1 MMAEGGLSEAA
12 QGELMDQCED
22 QFAQLEKLQN
32 EIILF
37 ETDFC
42 EDPQDQAVNRL
53 MATEAE
59 LKQWLT
65 VEPKLLAS
73 NSEVLLKAGTEEM
86 LKLCSELEMVVS
98 CHEAKRDKLRETKEL
113 ELKWLEEKKQAL
125 IAAKDHVDRLQME
138 KGKLPEHSV
147 LHDTKVKIQKMKV
160 YQESLMECLGD
171 ILEKHI
177 PCPHQN
183 EPSTNKKK
191 KLLMNKVLKTPHDPY
206 VTIDNTFWP
215 PYVEMLL
222 RYGIANGRPIRCNR
236 RVSFRIPVGGEGI
249 PVPGNPTKAVSM
261 ATRSERERAQKL
273 NEQHQA
279 ILSKMLR
286 EEDNKYCADCEAKG
300 PRWASW
306 NLGVFICIRCAGIHR
321 NLGVHISRVKS
332 VNLDQWTSEQIQ
344 PKDGKKE
351 REPDRGSKVSSYTKS
366 EESRPVPKISPAKT
380 SEPSVNLLGLDVPA
394 AASTNNGSTSTS
406 QNNNDL
412 DIFGPMVS
420 NPLPASSAAQFSQVS
435 SSNAAST
442 PTQAPVVGTPVGGA
456 SSGSGQGDLDLFS
469 DSSSSTK
476 TEDIAKKPLSKDSIL
491 SLYGT
496 NSMSQQAPAA
506 GMFMGPSQMPFPVQA
521 TGGYQAF
528 PGMGAAMPPTT
539 VMGAMMAQSGAAM
552 MGPSQGMMVG
562 MTMPNGFMG
571 NAPATG
577 VMGMA
582 PRMMGPQGGA
592 LPAGMV
598 PAQGMYA
605 IQPGQ
610 QAQWNMGQVNQQ
622 MSGLALNGAGGQMAF
637 GQPPAVGGWA
647 ATGSGQTLS
656 TQLWK

>member
-191 KLLMNKVLKTPHDPY
+191 KQNIAQELDGDLISLNEILELLMNKVLKTPHDPY

-222 RYGIANGRPIRCNR
+222 RYGIAVRHHENNFKIRLET
-236 RVSFRIPVGGEGI
+236 F
-249 PVPGNPTKAVSM
+249 
-261 ATRSERERAQKL
+261 
-273 NEQHQA
+273 
-279 ILSKMLR
+279 
-286 EEDNKYCADCEAKG
+286 
-300 PRWASW
+300 
-306 NLGVFICIRCAGIHR
+306 F
-321 NLGVHISRVKS
+321 
-332 VNLDQWTSEQIQ
+332 
-344 PKDGKKE
+344 
-351 REPDRGSKVSSYTKS
+351 
-366 EESRPVPKISPAKT
+366 
-380 SEPSVNLLGLDVPA
+380 
-394 AASTNNGSTSTS
+394 
-406 QNNNDL
+406 
-412 DIFGPMVS
+412 
-420 NPLPASSAAQFSQVS
+420 
-435 SSNAAST
+435 
-442 PTQAPVVGTPVGGA
+442 
-456 SSGSGQGDLDLFS
+456 
-469 DSSSSTK
+469 
-476 TEDIAKKPLSKDSIL
+476 
-491 SLYGT
+491 
-496 NSMSQQAPAA
+496 
-506 GMFMGPSQMPFPVQA
+506 
-521 TGGYQAF
+521 
-528 PGMGAAMPPTT
+528 
-539 VMGAMMAQSGAAM
+539 
-552 MGPSQGMMVG
+552 
-562 MTMPNGFMG
+562 
-571 NAPATG
+571 
-577 VMGMA
+577 
-582 PRMMGPQGGA
+582 
-592 LPAGMV
+592 
-598 PAQGMYA
+598 
-605 IQPGQ
+605 
-610 QAQWNMGQVNQQ
+610 
-622 MSGLALNGAGGQMAF
+622 
-637 GQPPAVGGWA
+637 
-647 ATGSGQTLS
+647 
-656 TQLWK
+656 